1 MRAESPSQ
9 AGFLVEAIHM
19 GGVRVGEGQEAEAF
33 VKAGG
38 GGIIGAQAD
47 TFELAA
53 GMVEQP
59 RDHGGAESLIA
70 PRRAYE
76 DAANTADFRPV
87 EKRIAVEAADGGQQ
101 AVVDRSAQRFAGTGE
116 AILAADPLN
125 NQRLDEWVA
134 FLEGFGAEGRVV
146 VREEIDFVN
155 RRHGLRIAWRGKTT
169 SRAPHRTGG

>member
-59 RDHGGAESLIA
+59 RDDGGAESQVA
-70 PRRAYE
+70 PAGAHE
-76 DAANTADFRPV
+76 DAADAADFRPV
-87 EKRIAVEAADGGQQ
+87 EKRVTGEAADGG
-101 AVVDRSAQRFAGTGE
+101 
-116 AILAADPLN
+116 
-125 NQRLDEWVA
+125 
-134 FLEGFGAEGRVV
+134 
-146 VREEIDFVN
+146 
-155 RRHGLRIAWRGKTT
+155 
-169 SRAPHRTGG
+169 